1 MTPVKAELLREELA
15 HLQLAADH
23 LQYSIERCRDLLG
36 QEAWSPEQL
45 ERVES
50 FTSRFARLADLL
62 TQRVFRLIDEI
73 ELIGGGSL
81 LDRIYRAEKRGWVEA
96 AQLIRIRELRN
107 LIAHEYATEKMPEIH
122 AAVAAL
128 APTLL
133 ATVPQSS
140 PTPMARSASTR
151 ADRLPRP
158 LPRSREAGDSDCVA
172 RWLRRAA
179 CRGDRPCPRRL
190 AAASC
195 RPTGLPERRASRKRE
210 DNHAWQR
217 RPG

>member
-15 HLQLAADH
+15 RLQLAADH
-23 LQYSIERCRDLLG
+23 LQHSIERCRGLLG

-45 ERVES
+45 ERLES
-50 FTSRFARLADLL
+50 FTSRFAHLADLL

-107 LIAHEYATEKMPEIH
+107 LIAREYATEKMPEIH

-133 ATVPQSS
+133 AAVPRVIAYADG
-140 PTPMARSASTR
+140 TLRKYAS
-151 ADRLPRP
+151 
-158 LPRSREAGDSDCVA
+158 
-172 RWLRRAA
+172 
-179 CRGDRPCPRRL
+179 
-190 AAASC
+190 
-195 RPTGLPERRASRKRE
+195 
-210 DNHAWQR
+210 
-217 RPG
+217 